1 MSNLVLFSSILIKFI
16 YCLFFFFRDSM
27 YLLNYTTTHT
37 HINLMLLTVLNNNI
51 YITSFG
57 VLVCKALDRI
67 IIKRVVEN
75 LLFSTILKIN
85 NASPNF
91 RKWVTSTYV
100 FKPN

>member
-1 MSNLVLFSSILIKFI
+1 MSNLVLFSSILIKCI
-16 YCLFFFFRDSM
+16 YCLFFFRDFI

-37 HINLMLLTVLNNNI
+37 HINLMQLTVLYNNI

-57 VLVCKALDRI
+57 VRVCKALDRI

-91 RKWVTSTYV
+91 RKCVTSTYV